1 MELIPFQP
9 GRWSFGG
16 AEPAP
21 AVYGNRACIELADTL
36 ATVEGLAL
44 QDGAIEVDLA
54 VGPERGFY
62 GLVWRLQDARTYESF
77 FVRPHQVGNPDSIQY
92 TPVFNDVPAW
102 QLYHGDGFWAPV
114 AFPIGRWFRLR
125 AAFAGR
131 RAELY
136 VGDLETPVLVTS
148 ELRLD
153 PVPGSVGLLVSG
165 PSIHVADFRI
175 GDPEL
180 RAEAPPPTPAVAG
193 RIEAWA
199 VSDPFPER
207 ELGEAPPLEGRT
219 WTLLDAEPSGLANL
233 ARVNGIEGARNT
245 VLARA
250 TIRAERAEVRAVE
263 LGFSDRALVY
273 LNGRRLYRG
282 DDGYRSRDYRFLG
295 SIGWYD
301 TLYLPLE
308 KGDNDLVVAVS
319 EDFGGWGVQARFAG

>member
-92 TPVFNDVPAW
+92 TPVFNDVSAW
-102 QLYHGDGFWAPV
+102 QLYHGDRFWAPV
-114 AFPIGRWFRLR
+114 SFPTGGWFRLR
-125 AAFAGR
+125 VVFAGR
-131 RAELY
+131 RAEFY

-148 ELRLD
+148 ELRMEPL
-153 PVPGSVGLLVSG
+153 PGAVGLLVGG
-165 PSIHVADFRI
+165 PPIHVADFRI
-175 GDPEL
+175 GDPGF
-180 RAEAPPPTPAVAG
+180 RAEEQPPTPALAR

-207 ELGEAPPLEGRT
+207 ELGAEPPLEGRT

-233 ARVNGIEGARNT
+233 ARVHGVDGGRDT

-273 LNGRRLYRG
+273 LNGRALYRG
-282 DDGYRSRDYRFLG
+282 DDTYRSRDYRFLG

-308 KGDNDLVVAVS
+308 AGDNDLVVAVS
-319 EDFGGWGVQARFAG
+319 EDFGGWGVQARLRA